1 VSKTDQPFETGQG
14 LEIFFNPRLTRWSYL
29 LKGTITGFVSC
40 WHTSAYQYNI
50 YETIGY
56 LPLQHW
62 SFAVHHS
69 RPNHYLCSPKT
80 KSINL

>member
-14 LEIFFNPRLTRWSYL
+14 LQIFFNPFWPGGLICSRVL
-29 LKGTITGFVSC
+29 LQAFVYC
-40 WHTSAYQYNI
+40 WHISAYQYNI